1 MTSAYA
7 VHGRIRTTARH
18 DELCRAALELLSE
31 LGYDRLTMDA
41 VAARAG
47 AGKAT
52 LYRRWTGKASMV
64 ADALSRM
71 KAIPDE
77 VDTGSLRGDLVAMT
91 CGFGAGDDPFQTG
104 VTAGLVSALVHDA
117 ELRDAF
123 AEHFLAPRKR
133 MQLTA
138 FERAVRRGEI
148 PPQQDFDLLAGVL
161 PAMVFHRMM
170 TTGQAPDADF
180 ALTVI
185 DRVLLP
191 LAHQPGPRRAPA
203 PPDPA
208 PPEPAPTEPI
218 QTRPS

>member
-1 MTSAYA
+1 MTGTHAAS
-7 VHGRIRTTARH
+7 GRKRNASR
-18 DELCRAALELLSE
+18 DDDLCRAALELLSE

-52 LYRRWTGKASMV
+52 LYRRWPGKAELV
-64 ADALSRM
+64 VDALGRM
-71 KAIPDE
+71 KACAE
-77 VDTGSLRGDLVAMT
+77 ETDTGSLRGDLVAMA
-91 CGFGAGDDPFQTG
+91 CHFDAGDDPFQTG

-117 ELRDAF
+117 QLRDAF

-133 MQLTA
+133 MQLTVL
-138 FERAVRRGEI
+138 ERAARCGEI

-170 TTGQAPDADF
+170 TTGQAPDGDF
-180 ALTVI
+180 VLTVI

-191 LAHQPGPRRAPA
+191 LARLPGPVGETAV
-203 PPDPA
+203 PDSLQTDPR
-208 PPEPAPTEPI
+208 